1 MGSGIAV
8 RALSKTYRGGKVRAL
23 DGVSLTVAPGEV
35 FGIIGPNGAGKTTLF
50 GCMVGFLKPDAGE
63 VTIDGLPPD
72 DLAVHAVVGYLPER
86 LMFDRW
92 MTGRAFLGYHHELA
106 GMPAGD
112 RRNHGDPRSPRL
124 RTASSAGDRDRD
136 VTAALELTGLDP
148 DSAGRQIR
156 KYSRGMLQR
165 LGFAQAL
172 IGAPRYLFLDEPT
185 SGMDP
190 LGAMMVRRAVMELK
204 SRGAAVLI
212 NSHQLEQVEKLCDRV
227 AFVKEGRVESVSVMN
242 AGAGARRELGV
253 RTAGSGFGDSSTRG
267 RLEAAA
273 AGAGAVL
280 LESTGH
286 SARFSVPDDETAAKL
301 LAALVN
307 AGYPVVEAI
316 PAESRLERLFTEG
329 QPGSGA

>member
-1 MGSGIAV
+1 MEPGIAV
-8 RALSKTYRGGKVRAL
+8 RGLAKTYRSGKVRAL
-23 DGVSLTVAPGEV
+23 DGVSLNVAPGEV

-50 GCMVGFLKPDAGE
+50 GCMVGFLKPDEGV

-72 DLAVHAVVGYLPER
+72 DLAVHAAIGYLPER

-92 MTGRAFLGYHHELA
+92 MTGRAFLDYHHALA
-106 GMPAGD
+106 GMPESG
-112 RRNHGDPRSPRL
+112 RE
-124 RTASSAGDRDRD
+124 RD
-136 VTAALELTGLDP
+136 VTAVLELSGLDA

-190 LGAMMVRRAVMELK
+190 LGAIMVRRAVMELK

-227 AFVKEGRVESVSVMN
+227 AFVREGRVESVEVMN

-253 RTAGSGFGDSSTRG
+253 RTAGNGFGDASARG
-267 RLEAAA
+267 RLEGVA

-280 LESTGH
+280 LESSGH
-286 SARFSVPDDETAAKL
+286 SARFSVPDDDTAARL
-301 LAALVN
+301 LAALVS

-316 PAESRLERLFTEG
+316 PAESRLERLFTDG
-329 QPGSGA
+329 PGEVGK